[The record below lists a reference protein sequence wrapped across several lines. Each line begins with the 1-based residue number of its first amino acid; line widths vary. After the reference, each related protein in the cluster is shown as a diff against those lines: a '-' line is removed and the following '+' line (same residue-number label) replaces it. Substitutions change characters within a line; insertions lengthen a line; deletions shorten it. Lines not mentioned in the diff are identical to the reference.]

1 MERTGRKEKFFCFSL
16 YINLLKVTSA
26 LKAEPGPWSQVSC
39 EASHLNF
46 LSHSGLAVN
55 SGRVS
60 TGRAQGR
67 RTTRG
72 WVCHSVVPSRQW
84 FASWTLPPWAQIS
97 SFFIY
102 HSEPTSS
109 ASLQAWDVRGP
120 RSSELVP
127 LTHFP
132 CALTGFCYPLVG
144 LVIPL
149 PAAPHPKSVGN
160 FPTGNSHT
168 TLPPYPSN

>member
-1 MERTGRKEKFFCFSL
+1 MERTGRKENFFCFSL

-55 SGRVS
+55 WGRMS

-84 FASWTLPPWAQIS
+84 FASWTLPPWARIS

-120 RSSELVP
+120 RSSCL
-127 LTHFP
+127 
-132 CALTGFCYPLVG
+132 
-144 LVIPL
+144 
-149 PAAPHPKSVGN
+149 
-160 FPTGNSHT
+160 SHT
-168 TLPPYPSN
+168 FPVPSRASATLWLGW